1 MQADISTTQNPKD
14 IIGATKPG
22 LRHVPPGPLYL
33 IGLALDDGARKYDA
47 FNWRKSP
54 IAASIYLD
62 ACKRHMDSF
71 FHGAELAEDSGLP
84 HLAHAAA
91 GLVILL
97 DAIQR
102 GSMIDDRPHHNVPLD
117 QILVDLAQFKK
128 PVVGADESVPQYHS
142 IHAAQ

>member
-1 MQADISTTQNPKD
+1 MHPDLAAAENPKD

-33 IGLALDDGARKYDA
+33 VGLAMDDGARKYGA
-47 FNWRKSP
+47 FNWRKTP

-71 FHGAELAEDSGLP
+71 FHGAVLAEDSGIP

-91 GLVILL
+91 CLLILL
-97 DAIQR
+97 DAEQQ
-102 GSMIDDRPHHNVPLD
+102 GCLKDDRPHHNVPLD
-117 QILVDLAQFKK
+117 EILVRIRDLA
-128 PVVGADESVPQYHS
+128 VPEFEIEQRDVLP
-142 IHAAQ
+142 